1 MHTHVSASLRNL
13 KTCPSLCCMAAQL
26 NISQH
31 LWRWYI
37 NWVCTSRAV
46 VLESDLKTFF
56 YRLGL
61 VLDSLVFGLGLVSDL
76 VIGLAKCS
84 SWSRPSPAIYAFFF
98 LFQNKD
104 SLVPQMGNVMA
115 IGLTPSRTG
124 IVIGHLLNAQL
135 HHMSVRLALL
145 AAWRH
150 KLSLFWPQTRC
161 RQVALY
167 SLVLQSSLEFSLSLS
182 FAFKYLINA
191 HAHFAFTFIS
201 GQLLIYNLQRHIFC
215 NKHGT
220 LINKTN
226 KNTPLHAIS
235 LI

>member
-1 MHTHVSASLRNL
+1 M
-13 KTCPSLCCMAAQL
+13 
-26 NISQH
+26 
-31 LWRWYI
+31 
-37 NWVCTSRAV
+37 SRTWS
-46 VLESDLKTFF
+46 SDSPNVQV
-56 YRLGL
+56 GL
-61 VLDSLVFGLGLVSDL
+61 DRVQQYML
-76 VIGLAKCS
+76 
-84 SWSRPSPAIYAFFF
+84 FF

-104 SLVPQMGNVMA
+104 SLVPQMGNVIA

-124 IVIGHLLNAQL
+124 IVIGPLLNAQL
-135 HHMSVRLALL
+135 RHMSVR

-167 SLVLQSSLEFSLSLS
+167 SLVVQSSLEFSLSLS

-191 HAHFAFTFIS
+191 RAHFAFTFIS

-226 KNTPLHAIS
+226 KNTPLPCYKPNIKLQTCKMFKCKKRKTDNHQTPWHQMNKKKNE
-235 LI
+235 

>member
-1 MHTHVSASLRNL
+1 M
-13 KTCPSLCCMAAQL
+13 
-26 NISQH
+26 
-31 LWRWYI
+31 
-37 NWVCTSRAV
+37 SRTWS
-46 VLESDLKTFF
+46 SDSPNVQV
-56 YRLGL
+56 GL
-61 VLDSLVFGLGLVSDL
+61 DRVQQYML
-76 VIGLAKCS
+76 
-84 SWSRPSPAIYAFFF
+84 FF

-104 SLVPQMGNVMA
+104 SLVPQMGNVIA
-115 IGLTPSRTG
+115 IGLTPSRKG
-124 IVIGHLLNAQL
+124 IVIGPLLNAQL
-135 HHMSVRLALL
+135 RHMSVR

-167 SLVLQSSLEFSLSLS
+167 SLVVQSSLEFSLSLS

-191 HAHFAFTFIS
+191 RAHFAFTFIS

-226 KNTPLHAIS
+226 TNTPLPCYKPNIKLQTCKMFKCKKKKTDNHQTPWHQMNKKKNE
-235 LI
+235 